1 MFYRLRSAPVGNP
14 LYNHRYGNVMSDVYT
29 DFVSIVRRLRRECPW
44 DREQT
49 HESIRQNLI
58 EEAYEVIDAIDSK
71 DAEEL
76 KQELGDLFLHIVFH
90 SVIAEEANTFT
101 LDDVIRT
108 ISEKLIRRH
117 PHVFG
122 DTVVNGQEEV
132 KRNWERIKMNEGRE
146 SILDGIPSALPA
158 LVRSI
163 RLQEKT
169 SKVGFDWDKQEDCW
183 HKVTEELEELHRAT
197 RKEDANEEMESEF
210 GDLLF
215 SLVNYARFL
224 KINPEDA
231 LRRTNEKFSRRFRT
245 IEKVLKEQGKDIQN
259 VSLEEMDRIWDS
271 VKRNDETAGSV

>member
-1 MFYRLRSAPVGNP
+1 
-14 LYNHRYGNVMSDVYT
+14 MSEMYT
-29 DFVSIVRRLRRECPW
+29 DFISIVRRLRRECPW

-58 EEAYEVIDAIDSK
+58 EEAYEVVDAIDSK

-76 KQELGDLFLHIVFH
+76 KQELGDLFLHVVFH
-90 SVIAEEANTFT
+90 SVIAEEANSFT
-101 LDDVIRT
+101 LNDVIRT

-122 DTVVNGQEEV
+122 DTVVKGQEEV

-163 RLQEKT
+163 RLQEKA

-183 HKVTEELEELHRAT
+183 HKVTEELEELRRAT
-197 RKEDANEEMESEF
+197 HKEDANEEMESEF

-231 LRRTNEKFSRRFRT
+231 LRRTNEKFIRRFRA
-245 IEKVLKEQGKDIQN
+245 IEKVLKEQGKDIED

-271 VKRNDETAGSV
+271 VKHNDETGGPG